1 MFNSMKSLIFLFVLL
16 LSISFMSYGQNTT
29 RFKELTDKIENSTF
43 YDSLEVYKNG
53 RLAIKIAKES
63 NDLSKVALV
72 YQYYGNYNFILG
84 KHEEASAYYDT
95 SVIYASE
102 VHDTT
107 LINAVKIRRN
117 FYNVNKR
124 TEEAT
129 HLFEGYYEHSK
140 TRADTNNMV
149 ISLNGL
155 ATCYEVK
162 NNQNLA
168 LKNYLKAYGLAV
180 AAQDTFL
187 QAMLLSNIGLIKFK
201 NQQYDKA
208 LHDFQDGIKLVEGL
222 NFVRLNFYLH
232 NNIGLV
238 YEQLGMLD
246 KSVVYYRHSLDRAN
260 ELGFPYTKAV
270 THLNLGNSYQILNE
284 PNLAILHADS
294 ALVLF
299 KSENEMQ
306 HIAKP
311 FLIKVESYLIKENY
325 DLAMVL
331 VDSAIYYSKI
341 NTSLEDLLTAYKL
354 KSKVYKKMNRFEESL
369 DMYMFYSEL
378 RDSSEVVNNQ
388 KQFAE
393 LQVVY
398 DTEKKEAEL
407 KEERSRISIL
417 EKDNKLYQSRVVNVI
432 SFSLSIIVI
441 VVIFFYLRYV
451 QSKRKQQVIFSHQLI
466 KNIDDERS
474 RISKDLHD
482 DIGQSL
488 SVAKSK
494 INLFNKG
501 QLDNIE
507 DMEASLGDLIQ
518 QVRVLSHELHP
529 SFLEKIG
536 LKRSVISLLDKIEQD
551 TQLITSH
558 KLTDEIEALDLD
570 TQNQLYR
577 ITQESINNTIKH
589 AHAKSIKVTLKTE
602 GNYFIYI
609 YRDNG
614 KGIDPGSD
622 TGFGISAMK
631 ERSRKIG
638 GRFSLHSQNGKGVK
652 MVIKF
657 PKN

>member
-1 MFNSMKSLIFLFVLL
+1 MFNSMKSTVFLFAFVFS
-16 LSISFMSYGQNTT
+16 LSFLSNGQNISKY
-29 RFKELTDKIENSTF
+29 KELTDKIENSTF

-53 RLAIKIAKES
+53 RLAIKIAKDN

-84 KHEEASAYYDT
+84 KHEDASAYYDT
-95 SVIYASE
+95 SIVYARE
-102 VHDTT
+102 VQDTT
-107 LINAVKIRRN
+107 LINAVNIRRN
-117 FYNVNKR
+117 FYKVNKR

-129 HLFEGYYEHSK
+129 RLFLGYYEHSK
-140 TRADTNNMV
+140 VRGDTNNMV

-155 ATCYEVK
+155 ATCYEVS
-162 NNQNLA
+162 NNQSLA
-168 LKNYLKAYGLAV
+168 LKNYHVAYDIAT

-208 LHDFQDGIKLVEGL
+208 LHDFQKGIKLVEGL

-246 KSVVYYRHSLDRAN
+246 KSVVYFRHSLDRAN

-270 THLNLGNSYQILNE
+270 THLNLSNAYQILNE

-294 ALVLF
+294 AFVIF
-299 KSENEMQ
+299 KEENEVQ

-325 DLAMVL
+325 ELANVL
-331 VDSAIYYSKI
+331 IDSAIYYAKI
-341 NTSLEDLLTAYKL
+341 NTNLEDLLTSYKL

-369 DMYMFYSEL
+369 EMYMFYSEL

-417 EKDNKLYQSRVVNVI
+417 EKDNKLYQSRVVNIV
-432 SFSLSIIVI
+432 SFSLTLLLIA
-441 VVIFFYLRYV
+441 VVFFYLRYI
-451 QSKRKQQVIFSHQLI
+451 QSKRKQQVRFSHQLI

-558 KLTDEIEALDLD
+558 KLVDEIDTLDLE

-614 KGIDPGSD
+614 DGIKPGSD
-622 TGFGISAMK
+622 AGFGISAMK
-631 ERSRKIG
+631 ERSRKIN
-638 GRFSLHSQNGKGVK
+638 GRFSIHSQNGKGVK